1 MICAGRIS
9 WLRELSSIR
18 LQVADG
24 FNGSNMRLHSAINTT
39 KLALSPFVRE
49 LDSMFLFRK
58 ATVVMTAAV
67 LMLSTI
73 SGTMCLAA
81 KKKPVNSSKISVPA
95 SMLKGSAVPS
105 GRAFYKSVIP
115 ENNLAGI
122 RLGRPAK
129 EILARWGNPSRIT
142 VGESQGEIAVPPT
155 NSGPAYAPPSGQY
168 GSLTAG
174 IGAIGNMLGLP
185 QLPGLGGSQGMPQPG
200 PSGGTQTQTLTEEE
214 VTWTYDLAN
223 GITLEF
229 IITDGLIT
237 QITVGGSEPWG
248 LSRTRM
254 GIQLGDT
261 YKLVL
266 WVGGYPESQ
275 KYVGRFL
282 RVSYVNKNRAL
293 FTFLNKKLVGITI
306 AMVPSELN

>member
-1 MICAGRIS
+1 MNCPGRIS
-9 WLRELSSIR
+9 RLRSLSSIR
-18 LQVADG
+18 LQVAD
-24 FNGSNMRLHSAINTT
+24 SPESSYLRLHFAVNKT

-49 LDSMFLFRK
+49 LNSMFLFRK

-81 KKKPVNSSKISVPA
+81 KKKPVNSSKISVPIN
-95 SMLKGSAVPS
+95 MIKGSSVVS
-105 GRAFYKSVIP
+105 GRAFYKSSIP
-115 ENNLAGI
+115 ENSLAGI
-122 RLGRPAK
+122 RLGRQAK
-129 EILARWGNPSRIT
+129 EILSRWGNPSRIT
-142 VGESQGEIAVPPT
+142 VGESKGEVAIPGAA
-155 NSGPAYAPPSGQY
+155 NGPAYTPPSGNQY
-168 GSLTAG
+168 GSLSPG
-174 IGAIGNMLGLP
+174 LGAIGNMLGLP
-185 QLPGLGGSQGMPQPG
+185 QLPGLGMPQPG
-200 PSGGTQTQTLTEEE
+200 APSTPQTQALTEEE

-275 KYVGRFL
+275 KYTGRFL